1 MKNTFLAIISIFII
15 MSISSCNTGNEEKSA
30 TAQQSDNSTY
40 YFNTFLEGD
49 YDTVIMKVTAAL
61 KAEGFGVVSTIN
73 MQEKIKDKLGKDI
86 RKYVILG
93 ACSPQ
98 HAYQALMAEDKIG
111 TMLPCNVIIQEVGE
125 NKYEVAAVN
134 PIASMQA
141 IKNPDLGI
149 VAQEVTVSLKKVIE
163 SLND

>member
-1 MKNTFLAIISIFII
+1 MRNTLLSIISIVII
-15 MSISSCNTGNEEKSA
+15 MSISSCNTASDQKE
-30 TAQQSDNSTY
+30 TTPAQSENTTY

-49 YDTVIMKVTAAL
+49 FDTVIMKVKAAL
-61 KAEGFGVVSTIN
+61 KEEGFGVVSTID

-86 RKYVILG
+86 RQYVILG

-98 HAYQALMAEDKIG
+98 HAYKALMAEDKIG
-111 TMLPCNVIIQEVGE
+111 TMLPCNVIVQEVGE

-141 IKNPDLGI
+141 IKNPDLGA
-149 VAQEVTVSLKKVIE
+149 VAQEVTIHLKKAIDSLK
-163 SLND
+163 